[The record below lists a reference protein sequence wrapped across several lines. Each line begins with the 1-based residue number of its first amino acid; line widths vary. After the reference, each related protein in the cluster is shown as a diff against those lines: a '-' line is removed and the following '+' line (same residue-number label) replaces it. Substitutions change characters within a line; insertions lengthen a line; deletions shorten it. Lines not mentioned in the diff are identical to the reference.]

1 MKDIFLSK
9 RHKIIIFAIMST
21 LTIHP
26 ADMNQETAIRLFL
39 DALHV
44 DYNATEMS
52 ADETTYLSSSA
63 TMKAHLDK
71 AAEQER
77 NGEGVKISL
86 DDIWK

>member
-1 MKDIFLSK
+1 
-9 RHKIIIFAIMST
+9 MST
-21 LTIHP
+21 LTIQP
-26 ADMNQETAIRLFL
+26 IDQDQETAIKLFL

-44 DYNATEMS
+44 AYKTNEES
-52 ADETTYLSSSA
+52 IIDETEYLMSSPA
-63 TMKAHLDK
+63 MQKRLDK

>member
-1 MKDIFLSK
+1 MN
-9 RHKIIIFAIMST
+9 T

-44 DYNATEMS
+44 SYNATEKEM
-52 ADETTYLSSSA
+52 DETEYLSASPA
-63 TMKAHLDK
+63 MKEHLDK
-71 AAEQER
+71 AAQQEK
-77 NGEGVKISL
+77 NGEGVKITL